1 MPNLSA
7 PTNATHLQQ
16 VKSYVE
22 LGPEAGY
29 RHAPESSREAF
40 RDIKYAVRIH
50 WGLYSLWELQG
61 ESWPFLQMSY
71 EKRQE
76 FQQLYKTFNP
86 RAFDADEWM
95 GLFQR
100 VGLKCFCI
108 TTKHHE
114 GFSLFDTKTRVKRRV
129 NWTASG
135 GPRIEACD
143 LAYSVADTPFKRDI
157 VKELCDAAH
166 KRDIKIDLYFSH
178 PDWYDADF
186 RPYSYHPLQTERVGQ
201 HPEEYGDEGYSES
214 LAERVDQPVLMPEP
228 SLEEVERMIQRH
240 RTQLRELLT
249 NYGKIDLMC
258 LDMWLGK
265 PVWPQLRETV
275 KMMREL
281 QPDIMLRIR
290 GIGNYGDYYTPEGF
304 VPGSPSN
311 TDMPWMVIYP
321 LARSFS
327 YDPEGS
333 NYKGGGW
340 IVENLVDSVAKGGS
354 FMVGIGPDAD
364 GQFHP
369 QAVADLEDAGKWL
382 RVNGEAIYDTRPW
395 VHWKEGGGIR
405 FTRGKDGQTVYAICL
420 AWPGQTLK
428 LTAVRPEEGASVT
441 MLGLDESLIWRDDGE
456 GMVIEIPEALQDA
469 ANRPCRHAY
478 AFKITGGGPALGGV
492 G

>member
-1 MPNLSA
+1 
-7 PTNATHLQQ
+7 
-16 VKSYVE
+16 
-22 LGPEAGY
+22 
-29 RHAPESSREAF
+29 
-40 RDIKYAVRIH
+40 
-50 WGLYSLWELQG
+50 
-61 ESWPFLQMSY
+61 
-71 EKRQE
+71 
-76 FQQLYKTFNP
+76 
-86 RAFDADEWM
+86 
-95 GLFQR
+95 
-100 VGLKCFCI
+100 
-108 TTKHHE
+108 
-114 GFSLFDTKTRVKRRV
+114 
-129 NWTASG
+129 
-135 GPRIEACD
+135 
-143 LAYSVADTPFKRDI
+143 
-157 VKELCDAAH
+157 
-166 KRDIKIDLYFSH
+166 
-178 PDWYDADF
+178 
-186 RPYSYHPLQTERVGQ
+186 
-201 HPEEYGDEGYSES
+201 
-214 LAERVDQPVLMPEP
+214 VLMPEP

-405 FTRGKDGQTVYAICL
+405 FTRSKDGQTVYAICL